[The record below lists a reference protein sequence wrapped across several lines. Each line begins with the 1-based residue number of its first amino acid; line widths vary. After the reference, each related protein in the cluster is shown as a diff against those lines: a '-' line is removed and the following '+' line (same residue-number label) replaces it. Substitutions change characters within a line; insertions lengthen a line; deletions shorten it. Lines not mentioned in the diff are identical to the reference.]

1 MSFSVDA
8 NHPAFAVVFFAG
20 VHNKSFS
27 KSGPLCVNL
36 CMSKRLSM
44 FVLTLGFLTLA
55 GRPPADTRA
64 MLIQVE
70 EANQALG
77 AILQFHHLS
86 A

>member
-1 MSFSVDA
+1 MIAWVI
-8 NHPAFAVVFFAG
+8 
-20 VHNKSFS
+20 
-27 KSGPLCVNL
+27 
-36 CMSKRLSM
+36 KRLSV

-55 GRPPADTRA
+55 GRPPTDTGA

-77 AILQFHHLS
+77 TILQLHHLS